1 MNDLYDWARS
11 NLSPDGQNKFFAEQ
25 KNIAEDFERIEA
37 WFHRTEEAMKLTPDQ
52 LDFLH
57 KNEIIISTAYIG
69 MVRFYRGNRTIF
81 QTSAMDSIVQ
91 AIFDSR
97 DIINFDGLTKQVH
110 EYLNLLMSAPSEAQV
125 QLLNRNVPLFSSG
138 ELEQVRAI
146 CEMKGR
152 YV

>member
-1 MNDLYDWARS
+1 MSYLDDWARS

-37 WFHRTEEAMKLTPDQ
+37 WHYRPKEAMKLTPEQINFID
-52 LDFLH
+52 
-57 KNEIIISTAYIG
+57 KNEIAISTEYIG
-69 MVRFYRGNRTIF
+69 MVRFYIGNRTIF
-81 QTSAMDSIVQ
+81 QTSAMDSIAQ

-97 DIINFDGLTKQVH
+97 CFINFDSLTKQVH

-125 QLLNRNVPLFSSG
+125 QLLNRNVPLFGSG

-146 CEMKGR
+146 CEMKG
-152 YV
+152 